1 MRDHIRI
8 GTRKSALALWQAE
21 HISAELQRL
30 YPNITVELVHFNT
43 KGDRILEK
51 PLAQVGGKGLFT
63 AELEEA
69 MHKGDIDIAVHSL
82 KDMPTELPEGLTLGA
97 ISAREVPYDALVSPV
112 YKNIR

>member
-30 YPNITVELVHFNT
+30 YQNITVELVHFNT

-82 KDMPTELPEGLTLGA
+82 KDMPTELPEG
-97 ISAREVPYDALVSPV
+97 RRYFSP
-112 YKNIR
+112 

>member
-43 KGDRILEK
+43 KGDRILEN
-51 PLAQVGGKGLFT
+51 
-63 AELEEA
+63 
-69 MHKGDIDIAVHSL
+69 H
-82 KDMPTELPEGLTLGA
+82 
-97 ISAREVPYDALVSPV
+97 
-112 YKNIR
+112 

>member
-63 AELEEA
+63 AELEAA
-69 MHKGDIDIAVHSL
+69 MHKGDIDIAVHRKICLQSCQKASL
-82 KDMPTELPEGLTLGA
+82 LGLFQ
-97 ISAREVPYDALVSPV
+97 PV
-112 YKNIR
+112 KCLMMR

>member
-8 GTRKSALALWQAE
+8 GTRKVPLALWQAE

-51 PLAQVGGKGLFT
+51 PLAQVGGKGCLQ
-63 AELEEA
+63 L
-69 MHKGDIDIAVHSL
+69 
-82 KDMPTELPEGLTLGA
+82 
-97 ISAREVPYDALVSPV
+97 
-112 YKNIR
+112 N

>member
-1 MRDHIRI
+1 MPLPYGRLNILVQSY
-8 GTRKSALALWQAE
+8 K
-21 HISAELQRL
+21 RL

-69 MHKGDIDIAVHSL
+69 MHKG
-82 KDMPTELPEGLTLGA
+82 
-97 ISAREVPYDALVSPV
+97 RY
-112 YKNIR
+112 

>member
-43 KGDRILEK
+43 KGDRILEN
-51 PLAQVGGKGLFT
+51 
-63 AELEEA
+63 
-69 MHKGDIDIAVHSL
+69 HWL
-82 KDMPTELPEGLTLGA
+82 K
-97 ISAREVPYDALVSPV
+97 LVV
-112 YKNIR
+112 KVCLQLN

>member
-43 KGDRILEK
+43 KGTVSWK
-51 PLAQVGGKGLFT
+51 N
-63 AELEEA
+63 
-69 MHKGDIDIAVHSL
+69 HWL
-82 KDMPTELPEGLTLGA
+82 K
-97 ISAREVPYDALVSPV
+97 LVV
-112 YKNIR
+112 KVCLQLN

>member
-1 MRDHIRI
+1 MRDYIRI

-51 PLAQVGGKGLFT
+51 PLAQVGGKGL
-63 AELEEA
+63 
-69 MHKGDIDIAVHSL
+69 
-82 KDMPTELPEGLTLGA
+82 
-97 ISAREVPYDALVSPV
+97 SPA
-112 YKNIR
+112 